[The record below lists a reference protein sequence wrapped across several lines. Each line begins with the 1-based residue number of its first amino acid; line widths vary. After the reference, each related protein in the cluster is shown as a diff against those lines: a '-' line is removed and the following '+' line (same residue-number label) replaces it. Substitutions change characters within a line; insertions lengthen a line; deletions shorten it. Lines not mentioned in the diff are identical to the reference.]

1 MRENFSSAAVA
12 NIPITINETGVNAIE
27 KALAISNLVQWS
39 RFKDE
44 GNNVA
49 NDAGHRCGP
58 GRNFNS
64 LDSDT
69 VDNLRRYVNDGNGV
83 SDLLAKHSKDFLD
96 NVKDPNK
103 NCAEYFKS
111 LVDNKNNIQGTQ
123 TNELNVQHTK
133 YVEEY
138 QSTIMQLN
146 NLISERTIT
155 LGQKKK
161 DLAASQEVLRQKQA
175 ELATE
180 QGYLNVTGQLQEDA
194 TSNVNVLDKYKA
206 SLTNNIKTNTEFLS
220 YLNDRITVTK
230 GISLDNYEELY
241 KSVILQNGILDNT
254 VKEMNQNIV
263 NANRDAEKVS
273 KKKDSMHSLYITLT
287 VIYCILVV
295 IFLIFLVFYQTG
307 WSNYFKIFTFIV
319 AVVFPFVIGHIEDA
333 VYNMWRYLLAVLS
346 GSVYT

>member
-1 MRENFSSAAVA
+1 ME
-12 NIPITINETGVNAIE
+12 
-27 KALAISNLVQWS
+27 
-39 RFKDE
+39 
-44 GNNVA
+44 
-49 NDAGHRCGP
+49 
-58 GRNFNS
+58 
-64 LDSDT
+64 
-69 VDNLRRYVNDGNGV
+69 
-83 SDLLAKHSKDFLD
+83 
-96 NVKDPNK
+96 
-103 NCAEYFKS
+103 
-111 LVDNKNNIQGTQ
+111 
-123 TNELNVQHTK
+123 
-133 YVEEY
+133 
-138 QSTIMQLN
+138 LN

-161 DLAASQEVLRQKQA
+161 DLEASQEVLRQKQA

-180 QGYLNVTGQLQEDA
+180 QGYLKVTGQLQEDA
-194 TSNVNVLDKYKA
+194 TSNVNVLDKYKS
-206 SLTNNIKTNTEFLS
+206 SLDNNITSNTQFLN

-273 KKKDSMHSLYITLT
+273 KKKDSMHSLYIALT

-307 WSNYFKIFTFIV
+307 WSNYFKIMVFIV
-319 AVVFPFVIGHIEDA
+319 AAVFPFAVGHIQDA
-333 VYNMWRYLLAVLS
+333 IYNMWRYFLAVLS